1 MKHDIATPKTPP
13 RSVRVPAATRAG
25 RLLPSWHRAAILL
38 ALAVAAAL
46 TLGTVAFSARLAGCP
61 VCGKNLIKNPGAEAG
76 RGQNAPGEV
85 GNVPGWTSTA
95 GQFGA
100 AAYSGFGIGWFT
112 ASSKGPKNRGKNYF
126 FGGTTPAATSAHA
139 SVGTQ
144 TIKLPA
150 TAAGRKATLSGWLG
164 NYSSNTAQVRA
175 QFMNASGKV
184 LSAIR
189 IGPDTTIGGSDMAFR
204 TRNGAVPPGTTSVT
218 IVITFTDHAND
229 NLAGA
234 DNLSLILG

>member
-1 MKHDIATPKTPP
+1 MTHNIPTPKTPP
-13 RSVRVPAATRAG
+13 PAARNLTTTQASRQLPPWRRAT
-25 RLLPSWHRAAILL
+25 ILL

-46 TLGTVAFSARLAGCP
+46 TLAAVASSAPSAGCTF
-61 VCGKNLIKNPGAEAG
+61 CGKNLIKNPGAEAG

-100 AAYSGFGIGWFT
+100 AAYTGFGVGWFT
-112 ASSKGPKNRGKNYF
+112 VSSKGPKNKGKNYF
-126 FGGTTPAATSAHA
+126 FGGTTPTATSAHA

-144 TIKLPA
+144 TIKLPP
-150 TAAGRKATLSGWLG
+150 TAAGHTATLSGWLG
-164 NYSSNTAQVRA
+164 NYNSDTAQVRA

-189 IGPDTTIGGSDMAFR
+189 IGPDTTIGGSDMASR
-204 TRNGAVPPGTTSVT
+204 TRHATVPAGTTGVT
-218 IVITFTDHAND
+218 IVVTFTDHANY

-234 DNLSLILG
+234 DDLSLVLT